1 MQLQNE
7 FNSGE
12 CPTIEIVSYVD
23 SELSPDRELEF
34 ELHLKNCQ
42 TCREELQLQRQFLS
56 TLNSNLTGNF
66 DVELP
71 PDFAKRI
78 VTNAESSVTGL
89 RKPVERF
96 NAVFICAALMLMV
109 LFALGSDAFGLFA
122 GIRSVFEKAAAVAGL
137 AGHVAVS
144 ILVGVGVVLRPF
156 SGQLQAAALA
166 MMFFAVAF
174 AVLIRF
180 SRSLFGLRRT

>member
-1 MQLQNE
+1 MKLQNE

-12 CPTIEIVSYVD
+12 CPTIEIASYLD

-34 ELHLKNCQ
+34 ELHLKSCQ

-56 TLNSNLTGNF
+56 TLNTKLTG
-66 DVELP
+66 DLDIELP

-78 VTNAESSVTGL
+78 VTNAESSVSGL

-96 NAVFICAALMLMV
+96 NAVFICAALMLLV
-109 LFALGSDAFGLFA
+109 LFALGSDSFGLFA
-122 GIRSVFEKAAAVAGL
+122 GVRALFEKAAAVSGL
-137 AGHVAVS
+137 AGHVVVS
-144 ILVGVGVVLRPF
+144 FLVGVGVVIRPF
-156 SGQLQAAALA
+156 SSQLQAAVAIVL
-166 MMFFAVAF
+166 FAVAF

-180 SRSLFGLRRT
+180 SRSLFGLKRT